1 MVLAF
6 TIPNTNPAPGVSPKH
21 KDGTKIVTVLDARC
35 DTKKSFKVKAEE
47 ADAFV
52 MNRNKAMRKNTIAK
66 WILSL
71 ASIGALFYTMQK
83 RNPDI
88 GSNLFLSSL
97 LGMFPGILIPDLI
110 MPKSRLGRKETNK
123 FIDWAESKELQHEK
137 N

>member
-83 RNPDI
+83 RIPDTA
-88 GSNLFLSSL
+88 SNLFLSSL

-110 MPKSRLGRKETNK
+110 IPKSRLGRKETNK

>member
-52 MNRNKAMRKNTIAK
+52 NNRNNAMKKNTIAK

-71 ASIGALFYTMQK
+71 ISMGAIFYGCSK
-83 RNPDI
+83 RGDKTAQ
-88 GSNLFLSSL
+88 SVLLSSL
-97 LGMFPGILIPDLI
+97 GILPGILIPDII
-110 MPKSRLGRKETNK
+110 MPKSKLGRKETNN